1 MKAAILVNHTSLS
14 ESNYLI
20 LKHAQDLRDSGHD
33 ISISCLNLTD
43 EVFPIVPIEDVEKS
57 QSDIIVSTCIDTA
70 ELLSRMDVSATKF
83 LFMWD
88 IGLFL
93 YAFDFERV
101 YHILSSLE
109 VVTRS
114 QTHAAIMRCTLGIY
128 SYIIPEF
135 DLEKMYGLEQRNRG
149 GIW

>member
-1 MKAAILVNHTSLS
+1 MKATILVNHTNLS

-20 LKHAQDLRDSGHD
+20 LKHIQDLKDIGHD
-33 ISISCLNLTD
+33 ISISCLNLTG
-43 EVFPIVPIEDVEKS
+43 ELFPIVPIEDVEKS
-57 QSDIIVSTCIDTA
+57 QNDIIVSTCIDTA

-88 IGLFL
+88 IGIFL
-93 YAFDFERV
+93 YPFDFERV

-114 QTHAAIMRCTLGIY
+114 QTHAAIMRCTLGVY

-135 DLEKMYGLEQRNRG
+135 DLEKMYEFGQKNGEDFA
-149 GIW
+149 